1 MFMASVDEILD
12 ELGCNE
18 PLDVYLDKS
27 KKGDYFFEQM
37 RNAPFKGSKIRCTIC
52 GKIIDFDTSHWVEEK
67 VSAGVEEKTVSS
79 GFPTGVTVKQINRRY
94 RIYEHHLCDSCYS
107 QYLADK
113 KKRRIRNILMYL
125 LGAVAFAVI
134 VILAANGTIDEGW
147 LFAAVIPVILVLN
160 NLLTR

>member
-1 MFMASVDEILD
+1 MSSVDEILD

-18 PLDVYLDKS
+18 PLDVYLNKS
-27 KKGDYFFEQM
+27 IKGDYVFEQM
-37 RNAPFKGSKIRCTIC
+37 RNSPFKGSKIRCTIC
-52 GKIIDFDTSHWVEEK
+52 GKIIDFDTSHLVEEE
-67 VSAGVEEKTVSS
+67 VRAGEEEKTVSS

-94 RIYEHHLCDSCYS
+94 RIITHHLCDSCYS

-113 KKRRIRNILMYL
+113 KKRRIRKALIYL
-125 LGAVAFAVI
+125 LGAIAFAVI

-147 LFAAVIPVILVLN
+147 LFVAVIPVIAVLY